1 MLRHIVLLT
10 LSEEA
15 GPDEIA
21 AIRSSLGG
29 LPAVVP
35 EIEAYSFDVD
45 LGLVE
50 GNASVAIIGDFADA
64 AAYHAY
70 AENPDHLA
78 VIAEK
83 IKPFVVGRSAVQ
95 IALD

>member
-1 MLRHIVLLT
+1 M
-10 LSEEA
+10 
-15 GPDEIA
+15 
-21 AIRSSLGG
+21 
-29 LPAVVP
+29 
-35 EIEAYSFDVD
+35 
-45 LGLVE
+45 
-50 GNASVAIIGDFADA
+50 AIIGDFADA